1 MKSNSKLFMY
11 WNCRLRSKLFSS
23 FRIMAES
30 FPKRNQWRRNRRES
44 KASEDRKIP
53 KHPSHLKGKEIGLYY
68 ARLRREKQGDQN
80 EDSSKINKKHTK
92 FENENPTSE
101 VNMDVKKKRHVEDL
115 LLHMKNA
122 KIAASYKS
130 LESESRD
137 AIRAHCSNII
147 TYQSNVS
154 KASHLKVN
162 KFLDEQYK
170 SELENKMNE
179 ETYREMAKFRKKLP
193 AYSMREEILDLI
205 ESNQVVVITGETGCG
220 KTTQVTQFILDYYI
234 MNGEGSTC
242 KIVCTQPR
250 RISAIAVA
258 ERVAHERGEK
268 CGNNN
273 SVGYQIRLE
282 SKMPRETGSILYCT
296 TGIMLQWLRSDPN
309 LLQISH
315 IVLDEIHERS
325 LESDFLLIIM
335 KDLLPKRPNLKL
347 ILMSATMNAVMF
359 SQYFNNC
366 PMLNIPGFTYPVQEY
381 MLEDV
386 LEMTRYIPKNQ
397 CNKILDTKWKRFTK
411 KGREQIRKY
420 EEMQENIIS
429 SLTSD
434 YSLHT
439 FDALSNYDE
448 DDIDFDLIVTLIK
461 YICTTQG
468 EGALL
473 IFLPGWDQI
482 SKLHTLLTNETFFNS
497 SHFLVL
503 PLHSLMP
510 TVNQKEVFNQPP
522 LGVRK
527 IILST
532 NIAETSI
539 TIDDVVYV
547 IDSGKVKMS
556 NFDIEHNIATLKPE
570 WIARANALQRKGR
583 AGRIQP
589 GVCYHLFTRWRE
601 SQLDDYP
608 LPEILRIR
616 LEELCLKI
624 KLLELGDITAFVSKA
639 IQLPHMK
646 ALQSSIQLLKQL
658 NAFDDK
664 ENLTSLGYHLAKLP
678 LDPHTGKMVLFG
690 AIFSCLDPILTI
702 AVSLNFKDAFVIPLG
717 NEQLADAKKKELAA
731 DTQSDHLMFVR
742 AFREWENAVAVRQD
756 YQFCRKYFLS
766 SSILKMLN
774 NMKKQFARYLHE
786 LHFLHCDYLKHPDF
800 NVNSNNEAL
809 IKAIIC
815 AGLYPNVARLK
826 FPKVRRQNHHAP
838 PKMYTP
844 ENGRVAFHP
853 KSVNYREKTFKT
865 PWLVYHKKVQST
877 EIFLHD
883 TTVINPYPLL
893 FFGGK
898 ISTGIKES
906 FEIVTV
912 DNHIVFQCSEKIA
925 KLVIE
930 LRQELDNLLAHKISQ
945 PGVTNWNKCD
955 AECQLLKTIIDLITQ
970 EESTDDLSNL

>member
-1 MKSNSKLFMY
+1 MNIYLVLRRPRLFHIFSKMEQLPQRK
-11 WNCRLRSKLFSS
+11 C
-23 FRIMAES
+23 E
-30 FPKRNQWRRNRRES
+30 WRRSHKDSNYGEGERIFSR
-44 KASEDRKIP
+44 
-53 KHPSHLKGKEIGLYY
+53 HPSHLKGKEIGLYY
-68 ARLRREKQGDQN
+68 ARLRRERQNDSGDV
-80 EDSSKINKKHTK
+80 SRRNKRHVKS
-92 FENENPTSE
+92 ENENPTSK
-101 VNMDVKKKRHVEDL
+101 VHMDVQKERHVEDL
-115 LLHMKNA
+115 LLHMRNTKLP
-122 KIAASYKS
+122 SRRYS
-130 LESESRD
+130 LETED
-137 AIRAHCSNII
+137 MDLTRACSSNSVVN
-147 TYQSNVS
+147 QSVLKSNR
-154 KASHLKVN
+154 LKVN
-162 KFLDEQYK
+162 TFLDEQYK
-170 SELENKMNE
+170 DKLESKMNDE
-179 ETYREMAKFRKKLP
+179 VYKEMLKFRKKLP
-193 AYSMREEILDLI
+193 AYSMREDILDLI

-258 ERVAHERGEK
+258 ERVAQERGEK
-268 CGNNN
+268 CGNDN

-282 SKMPRETGSILYCT
+282 HKLPRETGSILYCT
-296 TGIMLQWLRSDPN
+296 TGIMLQRLRSDPD

-315 IVLDEIHERS
+315 LVLDEIHERT

-347 ILMSATMNAVMF
+347 ILMSATMNAEMF
-359 SQYFNNC
+359 SEYFNNC
-366 PMLNIPGFTYPVQEY
+366 PMLNIPGFTYPVEEY

-386 LEMTRYIPKNQ
+386 LEMTRYTPKQ
-397 CNKILDTKWKRFTK
+397 QPNKIIDSKWKRYTK

-420 EEMQENIIS
+420 EEMQENILK
-429 SLTSD
+429 SLMGN
-434 YSLHT
+434 YSAHT
-439 FDALSNYDE
+439 VKALSNYDE
-448 DDIDFDLIVTLIK
+448 DGIDFDLIVELIK
-461 YICTTQG
+461 YICRSQG
-468 EGALL
+468 EGAIL

-482 SKLHTLLTNETFFNS
+482 SKLHTFITNDYFFNS
-497 SHFLVL
+497 SQYLII

-527 IILST
+527 IIIST

-539 TIDDVVYV
+539 TIDDVVFV
-547 IDSGKVKMS
+547 IDSGKIKMN
-556 NFDIEHNIATLKPE
+556 NFDTENNIATLKPE
-570 WIARANALQRKGR
+570 WIARANALQRRGR
-583 AGRIQP
+583 AGRVQP
-589 GVCYHLFTRWRE
+589 GICYHLFTKWRE
-601 SQLDDYP
+601 SQLKDYP

-646 ALQSSIQLLKQL
+646 TLQSSIELLKQL
-658 NAFDDK
+658 NAFDDN

-678 LDPHTGKMVLFG
+678 LDPHTGKMILFG
-690 AIFSCLDPILTI
+690 AMFSCLDPILTV
-702 AVSLNFKDAFVIPLG
+702 AVSLNFKDAFIIPLG
-717 NEQLADAKKKELAA
+717 KEQLADSKKKELAA
-731 DTQSDHLMFVR
+731 DTQSDHLMLVR
-742 AFREWENAVAVRQD
+742 AFRGWENAVTTRQE
-756 YQFCRKYFLS
+756 YQFCRQYFLS
-766 SSILKMLN
+766 ASTLRMLN

-800 NVNSNNEAL
+800 NINSNNDAL

-815 AGLYPNVARLK
+815 AGLYPNVAKLK
-826 FPKVRRQNHHAP
+826 FPKERRQNHHAP

-844 ENGRVAFHP
+844 ENGRIAFHP

-883 TTVINPYPLL
+883 ATIINPYPLL

-898 ISTGIKES
+898 ISIGKKDSYET
-906 FEIVTV
+906 VTV
-912 DNHIVFQCSEKIA
+912 DNHIVFHCPEKIA

-930 LRQELDNLLAHKISQ
+930 LRQELDKLLAQKIAQ
-945 PGVTNWNKCD
+945 PGVTNWNKHD
-955 AECQLLKTIIDLITQ
+955 AECELLKTIIDLITQ
-970 EESTDDLSNL
+970 EETCDFSNDM